1 MGGDAKKL
9 AVPMFEA
16 MRDFALED
24 RPIVLHTIKL
34 IIYKGELFD
43 IYKEAMQETLDRY
56 CLPD

>member
-24 RPIVLHTIKL
+24 RPIVLRTIRLVIFKP
-34 IIYKGELFD
+34 ELFD
-43 IYKEAMQETLDRY
+43 IYKEAMQETLGRY
-56 CLPD
+56 CLE